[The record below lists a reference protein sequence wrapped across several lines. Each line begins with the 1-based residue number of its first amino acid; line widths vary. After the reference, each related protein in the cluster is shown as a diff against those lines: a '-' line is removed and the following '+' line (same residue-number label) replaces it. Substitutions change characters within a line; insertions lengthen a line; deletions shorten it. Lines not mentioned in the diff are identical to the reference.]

1 MNKAGIVPDLI
12 ELGVKEEVQL
22 RKQTI
27 VITVTKNYYIVDVI
41 AVIQYDEYPSRI
53 STEIW
58 GSMAWGI

>member
-12 ELGVKEEVQL
+12 ELGVKQEIQL

-41 AVIQYDEYPSRI
+41 AVDRKSVV
-53 STEIW
+53 
-58 GSMAWGI
+58 

>member
-12 ELGVKEEVQL
+12 ELGVKQEIQL

-41 AVIQYDEYPSRI
+41 AVKWNNHSGKVVCQYLKN
-53 STEIW
+53 
-58 GSMAWGI
+58 